1 MQRRA
6 IVIAALSV
14 LALTLTAASVGA
26 RGLASGLRPAGV
38 RLVQCGRSDGDGW
51 SAIFHARMRRIRH
64 TGRMA
69 LRYTLLERRGD
80 EPFHTVY
87 VPGLRR
93 WHRSQ
98 PGVAAFALRQRVR
111 ALERGS
117 AYRARVDFRWFGP
130 DSKLI
135 AKTRRWSRACR
146 VPGPLANLRVVG
158 LSALPGVPAAGTSTY
173 LARVAN
179 TGRAAA
185 DNVAVSM
192 SVDGAALGPQTIGRI
207 GAGQTAQASFVGP
220 HCSGGASPVTATVD
234 PDYAIP
240 EYSERDNRLTVACGS
255 IGGP

>member
-1 MQRRA
+1 MQKRA
-6 IVIAALSV
+6 IVIGALSALA
-14 LALTLTAASVGA
+14 LALTTASVGA
-26 RGLASGLRPAGV
+26 MGLAARSRPAAV

-51 SAIFHARMRRIRH
+51 SAAFYARMRRIRH

-69 LRYTLLERRGD
+69 LRYTLLERTGD
-80 EPFHTVY
+80 EPFHGVY

-98 PGVAAFALRQRVR
+98 SGVAAFALRQRVR
-111 ALERGS
+111 NLERGS
-117 AYRARVDFRWFGP
+117 AYRARVDFRWYGA
-130 DSKLI
+130 DSTLI
-135 AKTRRWSRACR
+135 AKARRWSRACQ
-146 VPGPLANLRVVG
+146 VPGRLANLRVVG
-158 LSALPGVPAAGTSTY
+158 LSALPGAPAAGRSTY

-192 SVDGAALGPQTIGRI
+192 SVDGAALGRATIARI
-207 GAGQTAQASFVGP
+207 GAGQTAEASFVGP
-220 HCSGGASPVTATVD
+220 RCSGGASLVTATAD

-240 EYSERDNRLTVACGS
+240 EYSERDNRLTAGCGS